1 MGNTKKKT
9 SGKDLGMKIFLIAVI
24 AIVVLALGANL
35 LSSSGL
41 LLHTFNPVT
50 SENFT
55 INGAMMNYFY
65 KTTYYNFVRQMG
77 NSLSYFGLDTSIP
90 LKNQDYV
97 DGTQT
102 WHDYF
107 LSSTT
112 QQAKELLVLAEAAK
126 AAGLELTEEEIAAI
140 DESIASLEETAAS
153 YNYPTAASF
162 IAAQYGPGVKVKD
175 IRAAMQ
181 LSTLA
186 GKYSAKISDEITIT
200 DDEINT
206 YFEENRETYTMVD
219 LRQFTFAASEVELA
233 EATDEEKEEIKASLK
248 AKADALAACK
258 SVDEYEAYLT
268 EYMKGAV
275 VDGIEVTEQ
284 NIADNIESTKYTG
297 YTSRDT
303 DQGKWAF
310 EEGRKVGDTFIAE
323 NESTLAYTVYMI
335 ERTEYRDETTAR
347 NVRHILFLS
356 EQHTDAEGAKAKA
369 EEILA
374 EYEAGEKTEDAFAAL
389 ANKYSEDTG
398 SNTNGGLYE
407 NVSVGDMVE
416 EFDAWLFDDARQVG
430 DVEIVETADYGAH
443 IMYYVGEGEPE
454 WKLSVE
460 SALTGEKYTAAYE
473 AVAATIEVAQND
485 FALKLVG

>member
-24 AIVVLALGANL
+24 AIVVLALGTNL

-65 KTTYYNFVRQMG
+65 KTTYYNFVSQMG
-77 NSLSYFGLDTSIP
+77 DYLSYFGLDTSIP
-90 LKNQDYV
+90 LKNQDYI

-112 QQAKELLVLAEAAK
+112 EQAKELLVLAEAAK
-126 AAGLELTEEEIAAI
+126 AAGLELTEEDITAI
-140 DESIASLEETAAS
+140 DESIASLEETAVA
-153 YNYPTAASF
+153 YGYTTAASF
-162 IAAQYGPGVKVKD
+162 ISAQYGAGVKVKD
-175 IRAAMQ
+175 IRSAME

-186 GKYSAKISDEITIT
+186 GKYSTKISDEITIT
-200 DDEINT
+200 EDEINT

-233 EATDEEKEEIKASLK
+233 EATDEEKEAIDASLK
-248 AKADALAACK
+248 EKADALAACT
-258 SVDEYEAYLT
+258 SVEEYEAYLT
-268 EYMKGAV
+268 EYMKSTTA
-275 VDGIEVTEQ
+275 DGVEITEE
-284 NIADNIESTKYTG
+284 NIASNLASTEYAG

-310 EEGRKVGDTFIAE
+310 EEGRKVGDTFIVAD
-323 NESTLAYTVYMI
+323 ESTLAYTVYMV
-335 ERTEYRDETTAR
+335 ERTEYRDETATR
-347 NVRHILFLS
+347 NIRHILFLS
-356 EQHTDAEGAKAKA
+356 SQHTDAEGAKAKA

-407 NVSVGDMVE
+407 NVYAGDMVE

-443 IMYYVGEGEPE
+443 IMYYVGEGEPQ

-460 SALTGEKYTAAYE
+460 SALTSEKYTAAYE